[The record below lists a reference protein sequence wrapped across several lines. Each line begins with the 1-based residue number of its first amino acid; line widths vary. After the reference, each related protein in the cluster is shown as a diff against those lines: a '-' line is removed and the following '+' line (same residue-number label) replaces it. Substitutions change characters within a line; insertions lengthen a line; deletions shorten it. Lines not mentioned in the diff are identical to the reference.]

1 MKILVTG
8 GAGYVGSI
16 CTEVLVARGHEV
28 LVLDS
33 LLEGHEAAL
42 PAGAKFVQCDI
53 LDAKGVDAAFAGFSA
68 DAVMH
73 FAAEAEVEKS
83 VRNPSLFYRVNVAG
97 GIQML
102 DSMLRFGVKKI
113 VFSSTA
119 ATYGEPKR
127 VPIPEDHPKSPVNP
141 YGQTKLLF
149 EGILGDYARYSGVKH
164 ISLRYFNAAGASKEH
179 GEAHRNETH
188 LIPRILEV
196 AAGQRTHMD
205 ICGNDYPTPDK
216 TCLRDYIHVL
226 DIAQAHILALD
237 SLDRASGEA
246 FNIGIGKGYS
256 ILEVLSEARRVTGHA
271 IPANF
276 APRRAG
282 DPAVLVASS
291 EKIQRMLG
299 WKPQHSALSEI
310 VRSAWDWKQRFPLGY
325 GSARSA

>member
-1 MKILVTG
+1 MNVLVTG

-16 CTEVLVARGHEV
+16 CTEILVARGHHV
-28 LVLDS
+28 KVLDS
-33 LLEGHEAAL
+33 LIEGHRAAL
-42 PAGAKFVQCDI
+42 PAGAEFLQCDI
-53 LDAKGVDAAFAGFSA
+53 LDAAGIDSAFANFPA

-97 GIQML
+97 GLQIL
-102 DSMLRFGVKKI
+102 DSMLRHNTKKI

-119 ATYGEPKR
+119 AVYGEPKH

-141 YGQTKLLF
+141 YGQTKWTF
-149 EGILGDYARYSGVKH
+149 ENILADYGRYASLKH
-164 ISLRYFNAAGASKEH
+164 VSLRYFNAAGASREH

-196 AAGQRTHMD
+196 AAGQRSHLD
-205 ICGNDYPTPDK
+205 VCGNDYPTPDG

-237 SLDRASGEA
+237 ALDRVSGEA
-246 FNIGIGKGYS
+246 FNVGNSRGYS

-276 APRRAG
+276 APRRVG
-282 DPAVLVASS
+282 DPAVLVAASD
-291 EKIQRMLG
+291 KIQRVLG
-299 WKPQHSALSEI
+299 WKPEYSGLNDI
-310 VRSAWDWKQRFPLGY
+310 VKSAWSWKERFPKGY
-325 GSARSA
+325 VAAA

>member
-97 GIQML
+97 GIQIL

-119 ATYGEPKR
+119 ATYGEPKQ

-149 EGILGDYARYSGVKH
+149 EGILADYARYSGVKH

-237 SLDRASGEA
+237 SLDRSSGEA

-299 WKPQHSALSEI
+299 WKPRHSALGEI
-310 VRSAWDWKQRFPLGY
+310 VQSAWDWKQRFPLGY
-325 GSARSA
+325 GAAKSA